1 MVENLVDL
9 ETDRKDIVDR
19 AGGLTEDAASMGKLD
34 GRVALITGAGRG
46 IGRAIA
52 LKLVAEGARVLANDL
67 DGDALSA
74 LQADV
79 ARGGGTCEPFPGDV
93 AEESFGDRAVAACL
107 ERLGGLDILVN
118 NAGYIWNSRIVNHS
132 DEQWYAMMDVH
143 ATGPFRLL
151 RAAGHHF
158 RRMSKEGRATHT
170 RKVVNVSS
178 VSGLFGEPTQFSYSA
193 AKSALVGMTRSLA
206 KDWGRYNV
214 TVNCVAFGFIE
225 TRLTQAYEGESPEIS
240 VGGRTLKVG
249 VDAAQVELMKRLIP
263 LGRAGTPEEA
273 AGAVYLFCAPESD
286 FVSGEVLVAAGGL
299 RM

>member
-1 MVENLVDL
+1 MSSG
-9 ETDRKDIVDR
+9 R
-19 AGGLTEDAASMGKLD
+19 LD
-34 GRVALITGAGRG
+34 GRVALVTGAGRG
-46 IGRAIA
+46 IGRAIV
-52 LKLVAEGARVLANDL
+52 LKLASEGARVLANDL
-67 DGDALSA
+67 DADALA
-74 LQADV
+74 TLRADV
-79 ARGGGTCEPFPGDV
+79 ARGVGTCEPFPGDV
-93 AEESFGDRAVAACL
+93 TEQTFGERAVAACT

-118 NAGYIWNSRIVNHS
+118 NAGYIWNSRIANHT

-151 RAAGHHF
+151 RAAGQHF
-158 RRMSKEGRATHT
+158 RTMAKEGRSAHT

-193 AKSALVGMTRSLA
+193 AKSAVVGMTRSLA

-225 TRLTQAYEGESPEIS
+225 TRLTQVYEGDVPEIA
-240 VGGRTLKVG
+240 VGERKLKVG
-249 VDAAQVELMKRLIP
+249 LDAAQVELMKRLIP

-273 AGAVYLFCAPESD
+273 AGAVYLFCVPESD
-286 FVSGEVLVAAGGL
+286 FVSGEVVVAAGGL